1 MKCRPLKIAPTPYT
15 ICVAGARAGAR
26 HMVTQVAGKK
36 VLYKESAALQESLQL
51 FINPVLAAFFDEM

>member
-1 MKCRPLKIAPTPYT
+1 
-15 ICVAGARAGAR
+15 
-26 HMVTQVAGKK
+26 MVTQVAGKK